1 MADEVLSQ
9 YTIVMI
15 WDFEHRQVDH
25 FRGRRSFLKSDNRL
39 EVLEVLSIINL
50 GSEYTPIDPDRFL
63 AINLN

>member
-1 MADEVLSQ
+1 
-9 YTIVMI
+9 MI